1 MFTLP
6 TECEWPT
13 FEAGG
18 AGSARLVCVEQIV
31 LTGGQLLLLSFT
43 TSSSEGGNNGPKDT
57 NHQII
62 LPNVL
67 VLVPF

>member
-1 MFTLP
+1 MTGIDPQPGVPVSDRETNGSSQKYSAVFTLP

-31 LTGGQLLLLSFT
+31 LTGGQLLLL
-43 TSSSEGGNNGPKDT
+43 G
-57 NHQII
+57 
-62 LPNVL
+62 
-67 VLVPF
+67 